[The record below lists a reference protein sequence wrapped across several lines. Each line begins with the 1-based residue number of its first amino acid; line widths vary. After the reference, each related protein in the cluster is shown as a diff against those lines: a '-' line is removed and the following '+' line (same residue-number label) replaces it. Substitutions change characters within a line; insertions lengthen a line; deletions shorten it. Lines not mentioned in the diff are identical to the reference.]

1 MVVILVILLAGAL
14 CNGFVLGFLFG
25 GSLPVM
31 NHDAGR

>member
-1 MVVILVILLAGAL
+1 MIILAVILLAGAL